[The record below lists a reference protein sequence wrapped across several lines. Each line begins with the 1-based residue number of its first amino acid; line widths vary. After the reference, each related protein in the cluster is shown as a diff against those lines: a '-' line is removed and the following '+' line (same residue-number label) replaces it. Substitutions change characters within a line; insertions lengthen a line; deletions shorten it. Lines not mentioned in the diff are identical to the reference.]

1 MQFSDELLLTVCPGT
16 VNTTGSGNDALR
28 PRVADRKLISASS
41 ARNEHDTRRR
51 GPRWWGGPGDVVGS
65 TDMATD
71 AYDTGGVPDGQR
83 SHSGYVE
90 RIVLAA
96 SRRER
101 WLWALVA
108 VTLLADIVLTHR
120 GLVRGLTEGNPV
132 VRAAVADAG
141 IGMLGALK
149 VGAVSLGL
157 TAWRAMPDRE
167 RAVVPLGLAL
177 PWLGASVVNATLLF
191 G

>member
-1 MQFSDELLLTVCPGT
+1 
-16 VNTTGSGNDALR
+16 
-28 PRVADRKLISASS
+28 VADRKLISVRSAS
-41 ARNEHDTRRR
+41 NEYDARRR
-51 GPRWWGGPGDVVGS
+51 GPRWWGGRDDVVGS

-71 AYDTGGVPDGQR
+71 AYDTGGVPDEQQAY
-83 SHSGYVE
+83 SGYVE

-108 VTLLADIVLTHR
+108 VSLLADVALTR
-120 GLVRGLTEGNPV
+120 LGLMQGLTEGNPV
-132 VRAAVADAG
+132 VRAAIADAG

-149 VGAVSLGL
+149 IGAVSLGL
-157 TAWRAMPDRE
+157 TAWLAMPDHE

-177 PWLGASVVNATLLF
+177 PWLGATLVNATLLF

>member
-1 MQFSDELLLTVCPGT
+1 MSNRGPGPA
-16 VNTTGSGNDALR
+16 GPG
-28 PRVADRKLISASS
+28 VADRKLISARSTS
-41 ARNEHDTRRR
+41 KEQNTCRR
-51 GPRWWGGPGDVVGS
+51 GLRWWSSRDDVVGS

-71 AYDTGGVPDGQR
+71 AYDTGGVPDERQA
-83 SHSGYVE
+83 HSGYVE
-90 RIVLAA
+90 RVVLAA

-101 WLWALVA
+101 WLWALVV
-108 VTLLADIVLTHR
+108 VTLLADIALTR
-120 GLVRGLTEGNPV
+120 QGLMQGLTEGNPIA
-132 VRAAVADAG
+132 RTAIANGG

-157 TAWRAMPDRE
+157 TTWLAMSSHE

-177 PWLGASVVNATLLF
+177 PWLGATLVNATLLF